1 MIMFIFGC
9 KVEHISVDFNHNTGA
24 LHVSEGNMPDMMGT
38 VHAFLAI
45 DEDIKRIEVYV
56 DGVPDTVYLYIPAVN
71 KWQAFLP
78 TEPVFGEIK

>member
-1 MIMFIFGC
+1 MLSFGC
-9 KVEHISVDFNHNTGA
+9 QVEHISVDFNHNIGA
-24 LHVSEGNMPDMMGT
+24 LHTSEGQMPDMMGT
-38 VHAFLAI
+38 VRSFMVI
-45 DEDIKRIEVYV
+45 NEDIKRIETYV

>member
-1 MIMFIFGC
+1 MLNFGC
-9 KVEHISVDFNHNTGA
+9 EVEHMSVNFNHNIGA

-56 DGVPDTVYLYIPAVN
+56 DGAPDTLYLYLEQTN
-71 KWQAFLP
+71 KWQAFPP
-78 TEPVFGEIK
+78 TQPVFGEIK